1 MRLVLIDGNALLHRA
16 YHATPPLTTSKGELV
31 NAVYGFS
38 SMLLKVL
45 QELHPEYLAVA
56 WDTKAPTFRHGQFEK
71 YKATRRAMDESL
83 SSQFERAYE
92 GLRAFNIPEFKLA
105 GFEADDLV
113 GALTVQSA
121 KCKVQNLEVV
131 IMTGDRDIMQLI
143 SKNVKVF
150 MSKKTLSD
158 IGLYGEEEFAARF
171 GFAPTNLVDYKGL
184 AGDQSDNIPGVP
196 GIGETTA
203 TKLIQKYGDMEN
215 IYKHLKE
222 LPERLQ
228 KLLEKGKKSAFMSKK
243 LATIETKVPI
253 KLDLKKCLVRDFDP
267 EKVKSLFEGL
277 EFKSLI
283 SRIPSD
289 RRLCCGGRENS
300 GRACDSRI

>member
-92 GLRAFNIPEFKLA
+92 VLRAFNIPEFKLA

-171 GFAPTNLVDYKGL
+171 GFAPKNLVDYKGL

-228 KLLEKGKKSAFMSKK
+228 KLGTL
-243 LATIETKVPI
+243 I
-253 KLDLKKCLVRDFDP
+253 LKK
-267 EKVKSLFEGL
+267 
-277 EFKSLI
+277 
-283 SRIPSD
+283 
-289 RRLCCGGRENS
+289 
-300 GRACDSRI
+300 